1 MHHSKKVRFRVL
13 LSLVFTLIFS
23 AILAAQT
30 ETGSP
35 SKNSSA
41 NPVKQRLEQI
51 LVHFGQTPPTGV
63 EAQPQP
69 VPARLDPRS
78 AEAHQSSPLQEVRLS
93 GAPTAAERYVFG
105 RMDLATGNYPNGV
118 AAGAFQTGGP
128 QSIAVA
134 NDYSET
140 VSIYVAN
147 ADGTFQP
154 RVDYATGVET
164 RGYRGRRL
172 QWGPQPGLG
181 GRELGERHRIGSLGQ
196 WRRHVSAPHRLFRR
210 RRIRRRRH
218 RRRLQPR

>member
-154 RVDYATGVET
+154 RVDYATGVEP
-164 RGYRGRRL
+164 GAIAVADFNGDHNLDLAVANWAAPYRFSWAMATARFS
-172 QWGPQPGLG
+172 PTSIIP
-181 GRELGERHRIGSLGQ
+181 
-196 WRRHVSAPHRLFRR
+196 
-210 RRIRRRRH
+210 
-218 RRRLQPR
+218 

>member
-154 RVDYATGVET
+154 RVDYATGVE
-164 RGYRGRRL
+164 
-172 QWGPQPGLG
+172 PGAIAVADFNGDHNLDLAVANWASGTVSVLLG
-181 GRELGERHRIGSLGQ
+181 NGDGTFQ
-196 WRRHVSAPHRLFRR
+196 THVE
-210 RRIRRRRH
+210 
-218 RRRLQPR
+218 